1 MVFEGAD
8 VLGRFHRLHLSVLDR
23 HDQICDQLIHKP
35 ESPGDPEPTVDLMFQ
50 VGGKH
55 FLSRIIGRI
64 VDPIGEL
71 RTSNPNRVLMKPDR
85 QIAGLAFEGQG
96 SQMGLVE
103 PQDAGFET
111 MRMSL
116 DLIEVIIEIAM
127 SCSDQFFLHAFNG
140 ITLR

>member
-23 HDQICDQLIHKP
+23 HRQIRDQLILEP
-35 ESPGDPEPTVDLMFQ
+35 ESPGDPEPAVDLMFQ
-50 VGGKH
+50 VGGKD
-55 FLSRIIGRI
+55 FLSRIIGQI